1 MYFGGLGLA
10 AVLTGCAADVAYG
23 FVETVHCT
31 AAALPAVGSGL
42 AVIGLLAVVRLAVVR
57 LTVIGL
63 TVIGLAV
70 IRLTVIRLT
79 VVGLAVIRL
88 AVIGLTAVGLAV
100 EELAVKGLGVVG
112 LLAGADYQTDDAEPE
127 APGKAV
133 IHLIGI
139 ALSFDYRAADK
150 AKDDCNDNRNNAGD
164 YGYYHDLF
172 FSITTKIKHI
182 YSP

>member
-42 AVIGLLAVVRLAVVR
+42 AVIGLLTVIGLTVVWLAVIGLTVVRLAVV
-57 LTVIGL
+57 
-63 TVIGLAV
+63 
-70 IRLTVIRLT
+70 RLT

-88 AVIGLTAVGLAV
+88 TAVGLSAVGLSV

>member
-1 MYFGGLGLA
+1 MYFGGLGLVT
-10 AVLTGCAADVAYG
+10 VLTGCAADVAYG

-42 AVIGLLAVVRLAVVR
+42 AVVGL

-63 TVIGLAV
+63 TVVG
-70 IRLTVIRLT
+70 LT

-88 AVIGLTAVGLAV
+88 AIIRLTVIGLAVIRLSAVGLTVVGLTAVGLAV

-150 AKDDCNDNRNNAGD
+150 AKDDCDNNRNNAGD
-164 YGYYHDLF
+164 YGYYYDLF
-172 FSITTKIKHI
+172 FSITTKINHI

>member
-1 MYFGGLGLA
+1 MSFGGLGLA

-42 AVIGLLAVVRLAVVR
+42 AVIGLLTA
-57 LTVIGL
+57 
-63 TVIGLAV
+63 IGLAV
-70 IRLTVIRLT
+70 IRLTVIGLATVGLAAVGLTVVGLTVVGLT

-88 AVIGLTAVGLAV
+88 TAVGLSV

-139 ALSFDYRAADK
+139 ALSFDYEAADK
-150 AKDDCNDNRNNAGD
+150 AKDNCSDNRNNASD
-164 YGYYHDLF
+164 YAYYHKLF
-172 FSITTKIKHI
+172 FSITTKIKHT

>member
-1 MYFGGLGLA
+1 MSFGGLGLA

-42 AVIGLLAVVRLAVVR
+42 AVIGLLTA
-57 LTVIGL
+57 
-63 TVIGLAV
+63 IGLAV
-70 IRLTVIRLT
+70 IRLTVIGLATVGLAAVGLTVVGLT

-88 AVIGLTAVGLAV
+88 TAVGLSV

-139 ALSFDYRAADK
+139 ALSFDYEAADK
-150 AKDDCNDNRNNAGD
+150 AKDNCSDNRNNASD
-164 YGYYHDLF
+164 YAYYHKLF
-172 FSITTKIKHI
+172 FSITTKIKHT

>member
-10 AVLTGCAADVAYG
+10 AVLTWCAADVAYG

-42 AVIGLLAVVRLAVVR
+42 AVIGLLTVIGLAVVR
-57 LTVIGL
+57 LTV
-63 TVIGLAV
+63 VGLAV
-70 IRLTVIRLT
+70 VR
-79 VVGLAVIRL
+79 LAVIRL

>member
-23 FVETVHCT
+23 LVETVHCT

-42 AVIGLLAVVRLAVVR
+42 AVIGLLTVIGLTVVGLAVVR
-57 LTVIGL
+57 LTV
-63 TVIGLAV
+63 V
-70 IRLTVIRLT
+70 RLT
-79 VVGLAVIRL
+79 VVGLTVVGLTVIRL
-88 AVIGLTAVGLAV
+88 AVVGLTV

-172 FSITTKIKHI
+172 FSITTKIKHT

>member
-42 AVIGLLAVVRLAVVR
+42 AVIGLLTVIGLTVVWLAVIGLTVVRLAVV
-57 LTVIGL
+57 G
-63 TVIGLAV
+63 
-70 IRLTVIRLT
+70 LTVIRLT
-79 VVGLAVIRL
+79 VVGLTV
-88 AVIGLTAVGLAV
+88 VGLTVVGLAV

>member
-42 AVIGLLAVVRLAVVR
+42 AVIGLL
-57 LTVIGL
+57 TVIGL
-63 TVIGLAV
+63 TVVGLTVIRLAI
-70 IRLTVIRLT
+70 IRLTVIRLSAVGLA
-79 VVGLAVIRL
+79 VVGLA
-88 AVIGLTAVGLAV
+88 AVGLSV